1 MSSLSDLSP
10 CCIKLQ
16 CLNSSRVLDLIL
28 SFPIFL
34 KINSFKIFQ
43 THQGMF
49 WSSGWDF
56 PKENFE
62 VSSLIESFFGS
73 RGCPIWKASQFYS
86 VSENHLEQNALA
98 TPRFNIYFLI
108 FLNFL
113 FSPDCLVRTPIANP
127 LLSQSK
133 HSCYVTKNPHSRKR
147 RHKAFHFDI
156 CGSWN
161 HWHKGKHFHLK
172 QSKW

>member
-16 CLNSSRVLDLIL
+16 CLNSSQVLDLIL

-34 KINSFKIFQ
+34 KISNLEIFE
-43 THQGMF
+43 THQGTF

-73 RGCPIWKASQFYS
+73 RGCPIWKSSPFYS
-86 VSENHLEQNALA
+86 GSENHLERNALA

-108 FLNFL
+108 FWIFFSFL
-113 FSPDCLVRTPIANP
+113 TVWSEPPQQIQCF
-127 LLSQSK
+127 
-133 HSCYVTKNPHSRKR
+133 
-147 RHKAFHFDI
+147 HKANAPVMSLKIHILEREGIRHFTLTFVVPEITDI
-156 CGSWN
+156 RGN
-161 HWHKGKHFHLK
+161 IFT
-172 QSKW
+172 